1 MASPALFSVIA
12 LAAGAAGA
20 ELTVAEAISAALRDN
35 PQLAA
40 GRAQVESRRAEA
52 RARSLAGLPTLS
64 VSGLATATNDP
75 LIAFGMRLQER
86 SVTAVDFEPVR
97 LNSANVIG
105 ALGVGAQAS
114 LPLYAGGRL
123 AADRRAS
130 AARAAA
136 EEAEQRARRQQLA
149 LAVVAA
155 YFGARIA
162 EEALSAAREGLE
174 DARGIERL
182 VQARVGRDLQQPS
195 EAARAS
201 AFRASAEAELVAAEQ
216 RLGDARDELSL
227 LVGQRARG
235 ARLASPLAPESAA
248 PEDAR
253 AGERPDVEAAAQQEM
268 AARAGAA
275 AARSTWFP
283 QVAVLLRGGAL
294 WGGGTAL
301 GAFATAGLE
310 ARWDLLS
317 PSRGAQVEAAQGAA
331 AAAAAL
337 RRWTALQA
345 EIDLAKARRATRLA
359 RARSAAA
366 REALDAAR
374 VARDLSQARHREG
387 LLPLTDLL
395 EAQTALTTARLS
407 VLEAELAERL
417 GLAQLQRALGLPIEG
432 VGP

>member
-1 MASPALFSVIA
+1 MASPALFSVLA

-97 LNSANVIG
+97 LNSADVIG
-105 ALGVGAQAS
+105 VLGVGAQAS

-123 AADRRAS
+123 AADRRTS

-136 EEAEQRARRQQLA
+136 EEAEQRARSQQLA

-155 YFGARIA
+155 YFGARIIA

-174 DARGIERL
+174 DARGIERP

-201 AFRASAEAELVAAEQ
+201 AFRASAEAELVVAEQ

-235 ARLASPLAPESAA
+235 ARLASLLAPESFAI
-248 PEDAR
+248 EDAR
-253 AGERPDVEAAAQQEM
+253 TGERPDVEAAAQQEV

-275 AARSTWFP
+275 AARSAWFP
-283 QVAVLLRGGAL
+283 QGPCFCA
-294 WGGGTAL
+294 
-301 GAFATAGLE
+301 AG
-310 ARWDLLS
+310 RS
-317 PSRGAQVEAAQGAA
+317 GAA
-331 AAAAAL
+331 ARPWAPSPPPAWRPAGTCSRRPAAPKSRRRRGPPQPPPRCAAGPRS
-337 RRWTALQA
+337 RRRSTSPRRGARPA
-345 EIDLAKARRATRLA
+345 SPGPARRPPARRSTRRGSPAT
-359 RARSAAA
+359 
-366 REALDAAR
+366 
-374 VARDLSQARHREG
+374 
-387 LLPLTDLL
+387 
-395 EAQTALTTARLS
+395 
-407 VLEAELAERL
+407 
-417 GLAQLQRALGLPIEG
+417 
-432 VGP
+432 